1 MSTLLSVL
9 NCKCPNCSKGKV
21 YKKHHFFSFAKMN
34 DKCVN
39 CNLLFE
45 KEPGF
50 FFGAMFVSYALVVA
64 ECVAVFVASGVLFF
78 DNWFSYYLIPIL
90 LLSVAVFAPFNYRLS
105 RVIWIALFVDKNTTS
120 ETELN

>member
-1 MSTLLSVL
+1 MSSLLSVL
-9 NCKCPNCSKGKV
+9 SCKCPKCSKEKV
-21 YKKHHFFSFAKMN
+21 YSKHHFFSFATMN
-34 DKCVN
+34 DTCSN

-64 ECVAVFVASGVLFF
+64 ECVSVFVASGVLFF

-90 LLSVAVFAPFNYRLS
+90 LLSVALFAPFNYRLS
-105 RVIWIALFVDKNTTS
+105 RVIWIAIFVDKTTPS